1 MFWIGR
7 TDFVALQQDAMWK
20 WSQPFR
26 LIFKTNVLPCVS
38 VCPNEGKVSAKDQ
51 MYRLLH
57 WFVCLP
63 GALGLVGLPCHVC
76 ASPPG
81 VPLDLIFHDFQ
92 VCQVNCFSFL
102 FFFVSFLFFF
112 FCSSIST
119 FLFCVLLLCLFIH
132 SLRQTVVFPWLTWLN
147 GAWVIH
153 SILFFF
159 LAGASSEIR
168 SD

>member
-1 MFWIGR
+1 MQCENGVNPSDSSSKQMCCPVFLCARMKGKCQLKTKCKGYCIYSSAFLALWVWLGFLAMSAPHHQVSPLTFFFTIFK
-7 TDFVALQQDAMWK
+7 FV
-20 WSQPFR
+20 R
-26 LIFKTNVLPCVS
+26 LIVFLFFS
-38 VCPNEGKVSAKDQ
+38 
-51 MYRLLH
+51 
-57 WFVCLP
+57 
-63 GALGLVGLPCHVC
+63 
-76 ASPPG
+76 
-81 VPLDLIFHDFQ
+81 
-92 VCQVNCFSFL
+92 FSFL
-102 FFFVSFLFFF
+102 FFFF